1 MGLPEADSPIN
12 SGQLAPAPVPGQ
24 WIEGAKALAAFQAE
38 HTQIA
43 QGGKVS
49 GGKVRYSYSDLSD
62 VLQAVQPAAKMG
74 LSHTGQP
81 RLLGEHLLVWREFL
95 HHSSGEQL
103 FAEYVIPLP
112 QSTAY
117 TGDTHKLIGGGIT
130 YARKY
135 CIQALFGLY
144 GDKDLDPDAVQGQEQ
159 KTRFIPPQFAAE
171 APKPVAKPV
180 AIPKQQPVVITPP
193 SAPKVEQA
201 AVEAFTG
208 STPAEPSTP
217 GSDISSKSKENALR
231 IVKSD
236 PNAKAAFLAKFYPS
250 KSKLIAADI
259 NTTEHGKFIDE
270 FELSARLVH

>member
-1 MGLPEADSPIN
+1 MELPETESPTN
-12 SGQLAPAPVPGQ
+12 SGQSAPVPGQ

-159 KTRFIPPQFAAE
+159 KARFIPPQFAAE

-180 AIPKQQPVVITPP
+180 AAPKQQSAPLPVQIEPTVPTATTVEKAMNAAVANTDITPT
-193 SAPKVEQA
+193 AR
-201 AVEAFTG
+201 
-208 STPAEPSTP
+208 
-217 GSDISSKSKENALR
+217 ENALR
-231 IVKSD
+231 IIKTD
-236 PNAKAAFLAKFYPS
+236 PKAKAAFLAKFYPS
-250 KSKLIAADI
+250 KSSLIVADLK
-259 NTTEHGKFIDE
+259 TVEHADFIE
-270 FELSARLVH
+270 AFEISNVSS